1 VTKGLDQLKRDYRKL
16 RAPAYLA
23 TRIGAEVAG
32 RGARSRRWIPVTAA
46 ATAIAAVVWLVPNLS
61 QRQPPVSPGASTPS
75 FSTLAAL
82 RPTTPSVKTPGLSQ
96 LRGVTMPAL
105 SARPNLQRQP
115 ESQPKSQPRTDK
127 PQSRIFIEDAH
138 LEEKNHAHV

>member
-1 VTKGLDQLKRDYRKL
+1 MTRGLEQLKRDYRNL

-23 TRIGAEVAG
+23 TRIGAEVAA
-32 RGARSRRWIPVTAA
+32 RGAGSRWWIPVTAA
-46 ATAIAAVVWLVPNLS
+46 ATAIVAVVWLVPNFS
-61 QRQPPVSPGASTPS
+61 QQPPPVSAGASTPS

-82 RPTTPSVKTPGLSQ
+82 RPATPSVKTPGLSQ
-96 LRGVTMPAL
+96 LRSVTMPAL
-105 SARPNLQRQP
+105 SARPYLQRQP

-127 PQSRIFIEDAH
+127 PQSRIFIEDAC